1 MLKRINN
8 KILVFIGLL
17 ISSFVNNLYAD
28 SYYDRRVSLFELL
41 PISENDIVFLGNSIT
56 DGGEFSELL
65 GMNNIKNRGITSDV
79 ISGVEQRLDQ
89 VLRGKPK
96 KIFLLIGINDISHK
110 LSAEQ
115 IASEYERLV
124 DKIISGSPETTLYL
138 QSIMPINN
146 DFKRYKNLFG
156 TEDVIVKT
164 NLLIEKIA
172 IEKGVVFI
180 DLTKF
185 LSDDKTGKLKKE
197 FTNDGLHLTGDG
209 YKAWIEAIR
218 CYIEE

>member
-17 ISSFVNNLYAD
+17 IPSFVNNLYAD

-172 IEKGVVFI
+172 VEKGVVFI